1 MQIPFCIDIK
11 SEDREQQ
18 FIEGQRQVP
27 GNTQGRFR
35 YLGGVIIPLTVY
47 ARHQVDIEKSVCKEQ
62 SNS

>member
-1 MQIPFCIDIK
+1 MQIPVCIDIK

-35 YLGGVIIPLTVY
+35 YLGGVIIPFDRLHPTSGRY
-47 ARHQVDIEKSVCKEQ
+47 
-62 SNS
+62 